1 MSRRN
6 GQPLIRLGMSQATSI
21 AITQHAVLMASARP
35 ILIIFD
41 RTPVKIIRAV
51 GCRGNDHRPGGRCIR
66 LPKRPIHRLYCSLI
80 TCCASPLRLAAGVH
94 APTLNGLAGGGDTDV
109 Y

>member
-1 MSRRN
+1 
-6 GQPLIRLGMSQATSI
+6 MSQTTSI

-41 RTPVKIIRAV
+41 RTPVKIIRADA
-51 GCRGNDHRPGGRCIR
+51 CRGNDHLPGGRCFE
-66 LPKRPIHRLYCSLI
+66 LPKRPIHRLYCSLV
-80 TCCASPLRLAAGVH
+80 TCCAWPLRLAAGVH
-94 APTLNGLAGGGDTDV
+94 APTLHGLAEGGDTDA